1 MGKKKINN
9 KKKRIGMLLS
19 IIEAYNFFIDVLQV
33 LDHFFQIKTLQ
44 NMTKG
49 IERSFYPNS
58 LLLCNFKS
66 KIILKS

>member
-1 MGKKKINN
+1 
-9 KKKRIGMLLS
+9 MLLS
-19 IIEAYNFFIDVLQV
+19 IIEAYIFFIDVLQV

-44 NMTKG
+44 NMIKG
-49 IERSFYPNS
+49 IERSFYPNT